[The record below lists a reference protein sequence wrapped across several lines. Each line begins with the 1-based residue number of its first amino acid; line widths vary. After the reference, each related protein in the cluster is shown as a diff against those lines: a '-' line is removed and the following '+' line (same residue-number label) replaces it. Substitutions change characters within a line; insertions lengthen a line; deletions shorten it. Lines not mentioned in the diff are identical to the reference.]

1 MIEVPSTYPSNLL
14 RLRDSVYSAD
24 LFIAAVSNLNLFS
37 WLDKNPADLQEVCS
51 SLQIEER
58 PADVMLTLFKS
69 LDLIEEKEG
78 LYYLTELS
86 KDHLIE
92 PSPWF
97 LGPYISSLEGR
108 PTCEEMLKVLKTG
121 KPANW

>member
-1 MIEVPSTYPSNLL
+1 MIVENLTEVPSTDPSNLL

-24 LFIAAVSNLNLFS
+24 LFITAVAHFDLFS
-37 WLDKNPADLQEVCS
+37 WLDKNPADLREVCS

-78 LYYLTELS
+78 LYHPTELS
-86 KDHLIE
+86 KEYLIK

-97 LGPYISSLEGR
+97 LGPYIS
-108 PTCEEMLKVLKTG
+108 
-121 KPANW
+121 